1 MFGFDLTLTGQGKL
15 QDQAIEEDRQRLR
28 ETQLGVRV
36 RMKTCTIRWSILA
49 LFMINAPLP
58 WASRTAAQ
66 KVTIDS
72 DKSANLTQ
80 FKRYAWGKN
89 HMVTAL
95 RPEDVSNVEAVLN
108 DSINRQMQSKG
119 YVLDDKNPDFRISC
133 GAGAQI
139 ESGAG
144 LKPLGMDTYGQG
156 WVASLDVW
164 TTTLA
169 QMRIS
174 IVSASS
180 NAPLWRAMVSQKV
193 SDRDKFLR
201 DLNRNIDKITASAL
215 KRFPPASKG
224 S

>member
-1 MFGFDLTLTGQGKL
+1 M
-15 QDQAIEEDRQRLR
+15 
-28 ETQLGVRV
+28 
-36 RMKTCTIRWSILA
+36 RWSNLA
-49 LFMINAPLP
+49 VSAISLFLLL
-58 WASRTAAQ
+58 ASPTAAQ
-66 KVTIDS
+66 RVTIDS

-89 HMVTAL
+89 HMMTAL
-95 RPEDVSNVEAVLN
+95 RPEDVSSVEAVIQG
-108 DSINRQMQSKG
+108 SINRQMQSKG
-119 YVLDDKNPDFRISC
+119 YVLDDKNPDFRISYD
-133 GAGAQI
+133 AGAQI

-144 LKPLGMDTYGQG
+144 LKPLSMDTYGQG
-156 WVASLDVW
+156 WVASMDVW

-174 IVSASS
+174 VVGASS

-201 DLNRNIDKITASAL
+201 DLNKNIDKITASAL

>member
-1 MFGFDLTLTGQGKL
+1 M
-15 QDQAIEEDRQRLR
+15 
-28 ETQLGVRV
+28 
-36 RMKTCTIRWSILA
+36 RWSGLTVLTINVLLLLA
-49 LFMINAPLP
+49 SP
-58 WASRTAAQ
+58 TTAQ

-72 DKSANLTQ
+72 DKSASLSH

-95 RPEDVSNVEAVLN
+95 HPEDVSKVEAVLN

-119 YVLDDKNPDFRISC
+119 YVLDEKNPDFQISYD
-133 GAGAQI
+133 AGGQI

-144 LKPLGMDTYGQG
+144 VRPDLLRMDTYGQG
-156 WVASLDVW
+156 WVAPMDVW
-164 TTTLA
+164 ATTLA

-174 IVSASS
+174 VVGASS
-180 NAPLWRAMVSQKV
+180 NTPVWRAVVSQKV
-193 SDRDKFLR
+193 SDRDKFMR

-215 KRFPPASKG
+215 KKFPAAAKG